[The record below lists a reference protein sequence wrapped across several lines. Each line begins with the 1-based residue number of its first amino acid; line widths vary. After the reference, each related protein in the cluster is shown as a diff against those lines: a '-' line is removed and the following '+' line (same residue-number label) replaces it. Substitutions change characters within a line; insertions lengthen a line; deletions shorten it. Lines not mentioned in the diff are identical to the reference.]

1 MKLQLTGRPF
11 DDALESLEYF
21 VSGILSQP
29 ETGLPEIEQQPLL
42 VSSDGEVPVAFVI
55 ETEAFHVPIDAR
67 IDIIV
72 FQGRRPSDHEPVS
85 RSGFGGSNGLEIISI
100 TLMVFRSP

>member
-1 MKLQLTGRPF
+1 MHITDISQMKLQLTGRPF

-55 ETEAFHVPIDAR
+55 ETEAFHVPI
-67 IDIIV
+67 V
-72 FQGRRPSDHEPVS
+72 V
-85 RSGFGGSNGLEIISI
+85 
-100 TLMVFRSP
+100 VY